1 MTTALI
7 TGGAGFIGSHL
18 AEALLAL
25 GWKVEVIDDLST
37 GGIDNI
43 AHLKGN
49 PHFSYILES
58 VMNRSVMMELVDR
71 ADMVFHLAAAVGVRH
86 QSSRGTPTVCP
97 ARSAIASTWSCRW
110 PQSPRRI
117 WNVGALASPP
127 PQYASVCCWRET
139 GRSHGGLA
147 C

>member
-49 PHFSYILES
+49 PHFSYILET

-71 ADMVFHLAAAVGVRH
+71 ADMVFHLAAAVGVRLIVE
-86 QSSRGTPTVCP
+86 QPVREMGGGPGSGPRP
-97 ARSAIASTWSCRW
+97 AA
-110 PQSPRRI
+110 
-117 WNVGALASPP
+117 
-127 PQYASVCCWRET
+127 
-139 GRSHGGLA
+139 
-147 C
+147 